1 MTYIE
6 REHLTRAKLEMNEA
20 TEAVNFNLNPDDRIG
35 AAQALQK
42 QMNAACESFKSL
54 CREIGVEIDSH
65 TPIAEAR
72 ATVNEILQEA
82 FDCIRDNIAQGIEAS
97 EFEMMLE
104 AAE

>member
-20 TEAVNFNLNPDDRIG
+20 TEAVNFNLNPDDRIR
-35 AAQALQK
+35 AALALIE
-42 QMNAACESFKSL
+42 QMNAACESFKNL
-54 CREIGVEIDSH
+54 CREIADEIDSH
-65 TPIAEAR
+65 APNAEAR

-82 FDCIRDNIAQGIEAS
+82 FDGIRDNITQGIEAS